1 MKSVRYR
8 RSFTSRLRGTLKRLP
23 SMRASSNVRGV
34 KGSSSPSSRSSSS
47 EVSHGLWLGAYL
59 VCVEIRSYEAPP
71 DANSASI
78 CSLRSGCVGAT
89 TISTLRPWFSSNSA
103 RRVYRGSYIGPPTIE
118 PSSVR
123 SSEDLSYAGGDGFA
137 QLSVLAG
144 VEVDAVYVAGDDD
157 LGGVEELAPV
167 LLGEALVVPAELPGF
182 LLSSIE
188 HLCHVGESRDRGRGD
203 QDHNGSA
210 AIRPASAPQHHV
222 GQACSPL
229 RDVRGGASEARLEV
243 VGPKHQRYKVE
254 GTVRLETRHQVS
266 PAVLVIP
273 LYRIIP
279 HRRPARQA
287 LFDHTIFLT
296 QPHSE
301 HPRPAYVLGKA
312 LPRLGVRA
320 PGVRVPVT

>member
-1 MKSVRYR
+1 MGGEGQRLFHSLRATH
-8 RSFTSRLRGTLKRLP
+8 TSYEGVWGRLP
-23 SMRASSNVRGV
+23 SRHSGP
-34 KGSSSPSSRSSSS
+34 G
-47 EVSHGLWLGAYL
+47 
-59 VCVEIRSYEAPP
+59 
-71 DANSASI
+71 
-78 CSLRSGCVGAT
+78 SLRTPQDARTGDRTSVR
-89 TISTLRPWFSSNSA
+89 RP
-103 RRVYRGSYIGPPTIE
+103 VE

-144 VEVDAVYVAGDDD
+144 VEVDAIYVTGYDDI
-157 LGGVEELAPV
+157 GGVEELAPV

-188 HLCHVGESRDRGRGD
+188 HLCQVGESRDRGRGD
-203 QDHNGSA
+203 QDYNGSA
-210 AIRPASAPQHHV
+210 AIRPASTPQHHV

-254 GTVRLETRHQVS
+254 GTVRLEARHQVS

-273 LYRIIP
+273 LYEIIP

-287 LFDHTIFLT
+287 FFDHTIFL
-296 QPHSE
+296 
-301 HPRPAYVLGKA
+301 PASS
-312 LPRLGVRA
+312 
-320 PGVRVPVT
+320 

>member
-1 MKSVRYR
+1 MGGEVQRLFHSLRATH
-8 RSFTSRLRGTLKRLP
+8 TSYEGVWGRLP
-23 SMRASSNVRGV
+23 SRHSGP
-34 KGSSSPSSRSSSS
+34 G
-47 EVSHGLWLGAYL
+47 
-59 VCVEIRSYEAPP
+59 
-71 DANSASI
+71 
-78 CSLRSGCVGAT
+78 SLRTPQDACTGDRTSVR
-89 TISTLRPWFSSNSA
+89 RP
-103 RRVYRGSYIGPPTIE
+103 VE

-157 LGGVEELAPV
+157 MAGVEELASLP
-167 LLGEALVVPAELPGF
+167 LGEALVVPADLPGF

-188 HLCHVGESRDRGRGD
+188 HLCHVGESRDCGRGD
-203 QDHNGSA
+203 PDHDGSA

-222 GQACSPL
+222 GQACSPR

-273 LYRIIP
+273 LYGIIP

-296 QPHSE
+296 QPQPE

-320 PGVRVPVT
+320 PGVRVPVTQYRSHLIPSRSEDTNSLSALSTGRVKIKVATH